1 MTFTSW
7 DKWLN
12 VYLSKIISFCFFP
25 DSSSNMYLYELLCG
39 SEIFVEQLKLSEK
52 IGDKLLSV
60 KSLLECPVW
69 I

>member
-7 DKWLN
+7 DKWSN

-39 SEIFVEQLKLSEK
+39 SEICVERLKLPEK

-60 KSLLECPVW
+60 KSLLKCPVW